1 MNPTTEAS
9 ASASEA
15 RARLT
20 VHPGL
25 SLAVVAICLYAP
37 FSWLLF
43 AENNWSDYLLMWL
56 KLWPILPGFI
66 PGAYLF
72 HPHDLPE
79 FITMGVVT
87 AALLVLLT
95 WLGAGGRGR
104 LFVAASL
111 ALCVSIPSAFFA
123 YAAFVA

>member
-1 MNPTTEAS
+1 MRTELRPATS
-9 ASASEA
+9 KSSSSPEW
-15 RARLT
+15 R
-20 VHPGL
+20 V
-25 SLAVVAICLYAP
+25 SCAVVAVCLYAP

-66 PGAYLF
+66 PGAYFF

-79 FITMGVVT
+79 FVTMSLVT
-87 AALLVLLT
+87 LSLLVGLT
-95 WLGAGGRGR
+95 WLGTGSRPR
-104 LFVAASL
+104 LAAAAIIAL
-111 ALCVSIPSAFFA
+111 AVSIPSAFFA